1 MEGVGRD
8 LRGVIELTI
17 NIRIVSGLE
26 ISFGWMSGLHVLM
39 LWPVM

>member
-26 ISFGWMSGLHVLM
+26 ISFG
-39 LWPVM
+39 